1 LVESPTLSSVSKRS
15 SLARKISLRRVSNP
29 LRLLTVKAL
38 VRNKPVQ
45 NFNYIKLNVNQK
57 S

>member
-1 LVESPTLSSVSKRS
+1 
-15 SLARKISLRRVSNP
+15 
-29 LRLLTVKAL
+29 LLTVKAL